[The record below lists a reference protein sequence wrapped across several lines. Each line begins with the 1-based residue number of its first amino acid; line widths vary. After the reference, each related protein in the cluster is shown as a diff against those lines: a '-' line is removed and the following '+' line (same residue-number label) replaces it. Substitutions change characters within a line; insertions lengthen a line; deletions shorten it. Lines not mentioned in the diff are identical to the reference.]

1 MTTPTLIAA
10 SPPAF
15 ALDLEAR
22 MALLNVEMDARLAE
36 AAVAFEVNTAHIPGA
51 DPVPAI
57 AETVPLTPT
66 LTPAACPYSTPI
78 AATLWRARLRIETD
92 GWLQGARRDEAGA
105 RCLDGAV
112 RYEASSRNEAVD
124 ALVIL
129 LEAIRSDFPDADTVA
144 SWNDAQTSPAPVLLS
159 LGRAADLADSRS
171 I

>member
-10 SPPAF
+10 SPPA
-15 ALDLEAR
+15 LDLDAR
-22 MALLNVEMDARLAE
+22 MALLNVEMDARLDRAN
-36 AAVAFEVNTAHIPGA
+36 VAFEVNTAHIPSA

-57 AETVPLTPT
+57 TETVPLTPT
-66 LTPAACPYSTPI
+66 LTPTCPYSTPI

-129 LEAIRSDFPDADTVA
+129 LEAIRRDFPDADTVP
-144 SWNDAQTSPAPVLLS
+144 SWNDAQTSPAPVLLQ
-159 LGRAADLADSRS
+159 LGRAAELANGHNR
-171 I
+171 